1 MASNNP
7 PPYNAIFRQVKTQE
21 DFSENE
27 SESDVNNLT
36 SIYEEEQDGLF
47 GGLSLFYF
55 LLHSSFSA
63 LFPFLSIILHHRGL
77 SYSQI
82 GTVYTLMFLTS
93 CLSSCIWTAI
103 VRQAQIK
110 HSVMLVSIG
119 SWLVAY
125 VPLLWVKNR
134 DPLVNCVITKSNTSF
149 NTSEI
154 FLSGNNRTPNTPGS
168 VYKTSNQ
175 AFAMREIIDQSLGV
189 LQEWGNIES
198 SFLIVLI
205 VIVAARLFQSTTDY
219 FYFEH
224 NRLLYPETIHKK
236 LSKPS
241 YHVSTK
247 ISAAVITIFVGYVL
261 DSVIFCNPT
270 IGHFQ
275 IVFYMFIVFTAFALF
290 VLYFLDFN
298 HFEGSSMSI
307 NIWSDNRQTDIQC
320 PFVLKSLLITGMIV
334 SGFTRGSYYTF
345 ISIRLASFNAY
356 FMQIGSVFAVHKI
369 TETCLKMLRKSLC
382 QRLDVYQMF
391 IIIFTMDSIR
401 HLYFGYMETGLMVWF
416 LLPLELLSGFSA
428 LLYPNVLQCLKID
441 SDGLISE
448 KLFFVSYWCIGFSI
462 GPIIFGFGYEMLSGN
477 VIFKMVGLLN
487 LSLAF
492 LFGCCYCCR
501 DNGETN
507 LDEINN
513 NDFDSSDEN
522 RFLLTQEN
530 SF

>member
-1 MASNNP
+1 MASSMYSNP
-7 PPYNAIFRQVKTQE
+7 PPYNAIFREVKTQE
-21 DFSENE
+21 EQDFSENE

-55 LLHSSFSA
+55 LLQSSFSA
-63 LFPFLSIILHHRGL
+63 LFPFLSVIFHHHGL
-77 SYSQI
+77 SFSQI

-93 CLSSCIWTAI
+93 CLASCIWAAI
-103 VRQAQIK
+103 VRQTQIK
-110 HSVMLVSIG
+110 HTVMLVSIG
-119 SWLVAY
+119 FWLVAY
-125 VPLLWVKNR
+125 LPLLWVKNH
-134 DPLVNCVITKSNTSF
+134 DSLVNCIVTKSNTSF
-149 NTSEI
+149 NTSET
-154 FLSGNNRTPNTPGS
+154 FLSRNQTPTTQS
-168 VYKTSNQ
+168 SIYKTSNQ

-189 LQEWGNIES
+189 LQKWGNIES

-205 VIVAARLFQSTTDY
+205 VLVAARLFQSTTDY

-275 IVFYMFIVFTAFALF
+275 IVFYMFLIFTAFALF

-298 HFEGSSMSI
+298 HFEGSSST
-307 NIWSDNRQTDIQC
+307 NVWDDSQHTEIQC
-320 PFVLKSLLITGMIV
+320 SFVLKSLLVTGMII
-334 SGFTRGSYYTF
+334 SGFTRGAYYAF
-345 ISIRLASFNAY
+345 ISIRLASLNAY
-356 FMQIGSVFAVHKI
+356 FIQIGSAFAVHKI
-369 TETCLKMLRKSLC
+369 TETCLKMFRKSLC
-382 QRLDVYQMF
+382 QRLDIYQIF

-401 HLYFGYMETGLMVWF
+401 NLYFSYMETGVMVWF

-428 LLYPNVLQCLKID
+428 LLYPNALQCLKID

-448 KLFFVSYWCIGFSI
+448 KLFFVSYWCVGFTF

-477 VIFKMVGLLN
+477 VIFKMV
-487 LSLAF
+487 
-492 LFGCCYCCR
+492 R
-501 DNGETN
+501 
-507 LDEINN
+507 
-513 NDFDSSDEN
+513 
-522 RFLLTQEN
+522 Q
-530 SF
+530 